1 MPDAST
7 RRISITLPSSLTAG
21 GEPTVLQLAIVDDA
35 KISGGKRAI
44 TRTLVDANSSSP
56 GRRRRVEWNIWGPI
70 GASLQSSA
78 ANVSSTN
85 PSRGLSTD
93 LVRNLETRWP
103 RRLISAGAD
112 VLVPLTGKDPAGA
125 GAYFGT
131 AYFGTSYFGSPVTDT
146 NVVVFDEQT
155 GYLFAGR
162 GEYETQ
168 IDYSTWMPV
177 DVVVLAA
184 AVKDAALWRQYGRIA
199 LGSTAPMQT
208 RTLVTSVGS
217 TYVDTSS
224 TSPSALV
231 YANAVKRGSD
241 RAWIIDASSGANSN
255 FLGYTLDG
263 FVTMASP
270 FQVGDPDVGLTGIGP
285 FGPFTMV
292 GANDNISS
300 FTDQGKPVPLS
311 RALLSHNSP
320 VNGSQWS
327 DPGFGWNYYISAIG
341 LRATNGATDNPIG
354 IGERLREFTGHGGLP
369 TAIYAERGEQWVA
382 YTTPTGEVY
391 MYRGV
396 FSRIAR
402 SADEQ
407 ALNFGGSGVFYSQTA
422 QTGEYDLYP
431 FHYYPS
437 ATVNAMFSS
446 STPGT
451 SQQSAFIWNDGTNMY
466 YQLIAE
472 NGRDDL
478 DPNTTYS
485 TGGGT
490 WWGTTLDTDTNLLKT
505 LRLARFHTTGL
516 TSGSSWKLSFAFD
529 PAPDATTTATYVDIS
544 TVTTNGYQVIEP
556 VSAGV
561 PLSSISG
568 RTMKPRLTQVAGGSG
583 ADTTPPE
590 INGTLEV
597 EYDERPD
604 QLEQITVAVNMT
616 ATGYS
621 NNDIYD
627 TLQSLVGSQTDG
639 PFAVQFPSDLPA
651 GVSTASGGGQKYA
664 MISAVTARQDI
675 SDNGIESV
683 NVVFDCWPAAAALG

>member
-1 MPDAST
+1 MPDASS
-7 RRISITLPSSLTAG
+7 RRLSITLPSSILATG
-21 GEPTVLQLAIVDDA
+21 QPPVLQLEIASDP
-35 KISGGKRAI
+35 KTGKRAI
-44 TRTLVDANSSSP
+44 SRSLVDTNSSSP

-78 ANVSSTN
+78 ANVASTN
-85 PSRGLSTD
+85 LSRGLSTD

-103 RRLISAGAD
+103 RRLISAGDD
-112 VLVPLTGKDPAGA
+112 VAVTLTGKDPPGT
-125 GAYFGT
+125 GDYFGS
-131 AYFGTSYFGSPVTDT
+131 SYFGSAYFGVPSGGTAVK
-146 NVVVFDEQT
+146 VFDEQG

-162 GEYETQ
+162 GSDETQ
-168 IDYSTWMPV
+168 VDYSGWTVVNTVTLGAPV
-177 DVVVLAA
+177 M
-184 AVKDAALWRQYGRIA
+184 DAANWRGYGRIA
-199 LGSTAPMQT
+199 LGETKAMQT
-208 RTLVTSVGS
+208 RTTVGS
-217 TYVDTSS
+217 SGATYADTASS
-224 TSPSALV
+224 SPSASV

-292 GANDNISS
+292 GAYDNISS

-311 RALLSHNSP
+311 RALLSHNSA

-327 DPGFGWNYYISAIG
+327 DPGFGWNYYLSAIG
-341 LRATNGATDNPIG
+341 LRATNGSTDNPIG
-354 IGERLREFTGHGGLP
+354 VGERLREFTGHGGLP

-382 YTTPTGEVY
+382 YTQPDGSVY
-391 MYRGV
+391 LYRGV

-451 SQQSAFIWNDGTNMY
+451 AQQSAFIWNNGTNMY

-485 TGGGT
+485 TGGGI

-505 LRLARFHTTGL
+505 LRLARFHTIGIT
-516 TSGSSWKLSFAFD
+516 TGSSWKLSFAFD
-529 PAPDATTTATYVDIS
+529 PALDKTTTATYVDIS
-544 TVTTNGYQVIEP
+544 TVTTNGYQVIDP
-556 VSAGV
+556 VIAGI
-561 PLSSISG
+561 PISTLSG
-568 RTMKPRLTQVAGGSG
+568 RTMKPQLTQVAAGTG
-583 ADTTPPE
+583 ASTTPPE
-590 INGTLEV
+590 VNGTLEI

-604 QLEQITVAVNMT
+604 QLEQIIAEVSLT

-621 NNDIYD
+621 NNETWDL
-627 TLQSLVGSQTDG
+627 LQSLNGSQTDG
-639 PFAVQFPSDLPA
+639 PFKVQFPSDLPP
-651 GVSTASGGGQKYA
+651 GVSVTSGGGQKYA
-664 MISAVTARQDI
+664 MISGVGKRQDVGG
-675 SDNGIESV
+675 NGLETV
-683 NVVFDCWPAAAALG
+683 QVQFDIWPAAAALG